1 MSNLSDSQLPST
13 VRVRTLRHF
22 WDNSPGEVVT
32 LDDSPLPPLPPPSPI
47 LGDAEWLGPTK
58 FRSRNF
64 LFELPGKGQ
73 LLLWRMPSR
82 RAVHD
87 DLTEA
92 ERIEVGEAIDDAAF
106 QRSDAHA
113 ELTALFAGGGQ

>member
-1 MSNLSDSQLPST
+1 MEKIQNSPQTST
-13 VRVRTLRHF
+13 VRTLRDF
-22 WDNSPGEVVT
+22 WDGTPGAVVT
-32 LDDSPLPPLPPPSPI
+32 LDDKPLSPLPPPAPI
-47 LGDAEWLGPTK
+47 LGDAEWLTPTK

-73 LLLWRMPSR
+73 FLLWRLPSH

-106 QRSDAHA
+106 QRSDGHA
-113 ELTALFAGGGQ
+113 ELVALFAGGGQ